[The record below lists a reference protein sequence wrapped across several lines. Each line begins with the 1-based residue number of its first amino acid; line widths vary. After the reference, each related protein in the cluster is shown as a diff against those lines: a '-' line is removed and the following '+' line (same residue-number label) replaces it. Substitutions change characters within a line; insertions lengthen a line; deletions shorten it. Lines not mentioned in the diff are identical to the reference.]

1 MEEMTMFNQMIEY
14 KIEIMSYVLV
24 SKYYNKL
31 NYEAVYLMNKQII
44 TDYYQSLEGW
54 ESFCLN

>member
-1 MEEMTMFNQMIEY
+1 MTMFNQMIEY

-31 NYEAVYLMNKQII
+31 NYEAVYLMNNQII
-44 TDYYQSLEGW
+44 TAYYQSLEGW